1 MIWSLHYL
9 GLQDGLFLITNQ
21 PELVIGYPLAI
32 LTPNV
37 TEHKRLVAK
46 IVGEKNQEAPVNWRE
61 ISDEDL
67 AGQLQELAKKYA
79 FLLSPCIKLFFWFQ
93 SSQKLLGKRA
103 EKFMQIRVKYWMK
116 IPPKIYSVLV
126 RVMKYAEDYLWT
138 STTTV
143 KKLLL
148 LYAKQSMEH
157 QRGPTP
163 DKNSHRVII

>member
-79 FLLSPCIKLFFWFQ
+79 F
-93 SSQKLLGKRA
+93 
-103 EKFMQIRVKYWMK
+103 
-116 IPPKIYSVLV
+116 
-126 RVMKYAEDYLWT
+126 
-138 STTTV
+138 
-143 KKLLL
+143 
-148 LYAKQSMEH
+148 
-157 QRGPTP
+157 
-163 DKNSHRVII
+163 